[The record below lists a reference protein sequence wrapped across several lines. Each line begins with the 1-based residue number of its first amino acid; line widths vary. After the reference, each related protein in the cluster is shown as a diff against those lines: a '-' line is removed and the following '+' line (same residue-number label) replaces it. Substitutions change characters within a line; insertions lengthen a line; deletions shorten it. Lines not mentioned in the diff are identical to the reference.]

1 MSNIDFQNGFA
12 VGATA
17 TATARNV
24 QADWNQNDSSAANFI
39 RNKPFYEKRGEDEI
53 YYFPESEGGAREKLN
68 LEIGK
73 TYTFY
78 FEDPSE
84 KTAEELEQIE
94 HIDLECIQGSEL
106 PNEDL
111 SSMLSDV
118 PVLFLGDPSIF
129 FADGVTEEDNAIVFG
144 DYCIFSTNQDIWGFF
159 SSSTIVKIDKKF
171 LPDDIA
177 TKLEV
182 ATSNTL
188 GGVMPTEKTDEMTQE
203 VGVDEEGKLFTKK
216 ITGASEY
223 SPLIHTVSCAVDD
236 EGKIWAEE
244 QEIPEIPEVT
254 TTTSIEENSTDI
266 PTAGAVYS
274 FLESIFNEV
283 SY

>member
-17 TATARNV
+17 MARNV

-39 RNKPFYEKRGEDEI
+39 RNKPFYEKRGEEKI
-53 YYFPESEGGAREKLN
+53 YYFPESEDGAGEKLN

-94 HIDLECIQGSEL
+94 HVDLECIQGSEF
-106 PNEDL
+106 PNENL

-118 PVLFLGDPSIF
+118 PVLFLEEPYIF

-144 DYCIFSTNQDIWGFF
+144 DYCTFSTNQDIWGFF

-177 TKLEV
+177 TKLKV

-203 VGVDEEGKLFTKK
+203 VGVDEKGRLFTSGVK
-216 ITGASEY
+216 ISGAYNASQY
-223 SPLIHTVSCAVDD
+223 TVSCATDS
-236 EGKIWAEE
+236 EGRLWAKKTI
-244 QEIPEIPEVT
+244 IP
-254 TTTSIEENSTDI
+254 TTSTIEANSDSL
-266 PTAGAVYS
+266 PTSAAVYS
-274 FLESIFNEV
+274 FIEELLAEGE
-283 SY
+283 Y

>member
-12 VGATA
+12 VGA

-39 RNKPFYEKRGEDEI
+39 RNKPFYEKRGEEEI
-53 YYFPESEGGAREKLN
+53 YYFPESESGAREKLN

-94 HIDLECIQGSEL
+94 HIDLECIQGSEF
-106 PNEDL
+106 PDEDL

-118 PVLFLGDPSIF
+118 PVLFLEEPYIF

-177 TKLEV
+177 TKLKV

-203 VGVDEEGKLFTKK
+203 VGVDEKGKLFTKK

-223 SPLIHTVSCAVDD
+223 NPLTHTISCAVDD